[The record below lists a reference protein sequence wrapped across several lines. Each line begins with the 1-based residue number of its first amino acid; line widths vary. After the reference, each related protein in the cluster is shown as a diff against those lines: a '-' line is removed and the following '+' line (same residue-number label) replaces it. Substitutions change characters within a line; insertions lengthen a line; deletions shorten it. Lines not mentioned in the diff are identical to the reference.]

1 MIVHNRCSDIRERAD
16 VSLPKQNAPVAIAWL
31 NFANLSKADLSK
43 AQLGN
48 ANLNNANL
56 TNANLSDTNLENA
69 SLNGTFCLSTNFSN
83 ANLKSSD
90 LRNAIF
96 VETDLNQAII
106 TDCKVYGLSA
116 WNLKGVPKDQ
126 SLLVITPKDE
136 PEITV
141 DDLQVAQFIYL
152 LLNNKNVRNVIDIVT
167 SKAVLILGRFTESR
181 KAILD
186 ALFIELRRRNYLPI
200 LFDFSGPGSRDIT
213 ETVSTLAH
221 LAKFVIADITDAKSI
236 PQELQVLVPHLPS
249 VPVLPILLAS
259 QSEYGMFEHFKR
271 YPWVLPTFYY
281 EDIPDIIS
289 SLNERILHPLEL
301 KVNELS
307 TR

>member
-16 VSLPKQNAPVAIAWL
+16 VSRPKQNAPVAIAWL

-152 LLNNKNVRNVIDIVT
+152 LLNNKNVRNVIDTVT